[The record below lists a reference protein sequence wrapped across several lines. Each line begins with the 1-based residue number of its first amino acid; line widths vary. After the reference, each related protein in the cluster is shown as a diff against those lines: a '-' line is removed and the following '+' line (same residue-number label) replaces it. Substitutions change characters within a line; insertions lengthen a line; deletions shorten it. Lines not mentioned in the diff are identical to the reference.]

1 MDSLKKIGSRLDGPG
16 SLSLNLA
23 GVALVYALLTFL
35 LALYFV
41 LYRRLPPGPA
51 LLISLAALPLGGFFG
66 LALLVYNRRLA
77 PFARY
82 LHRTI
87 PGSAAAFLLLFSHII
102 GYVLLFSG
110 LVSYPLG
117 LIAGQGVAEPTMALE
132 FRLYSINFVLTLA
145 LLSWLEAE
153 YRLIARA
160 RVSYR
165 RWRYKETS

>member
-1 MDSLKKIGSRLDGPG
+1 MDSLKKIGSRLNGPG
-16 SLSLNLA
+16 NLSLNLA
-23 GVALVYALLTFL
+23 VVALVYALLTFL

-41 LYRRLPPGPA
+41 LSRPLPPGPA
-51 LLISLAALPLGGFFG
+51 LLVSLAALPLGGFFG

-77 PFARY
+77 PFAHY
-82 LHRTI
+82 LRRVV

-117 LIAGQGVAEPTMALE
+117 VIAGQGAAAPAMALD

-153 YRLIARA
+153 HLLIARA
-160 RVSYR
+160 RTSYR